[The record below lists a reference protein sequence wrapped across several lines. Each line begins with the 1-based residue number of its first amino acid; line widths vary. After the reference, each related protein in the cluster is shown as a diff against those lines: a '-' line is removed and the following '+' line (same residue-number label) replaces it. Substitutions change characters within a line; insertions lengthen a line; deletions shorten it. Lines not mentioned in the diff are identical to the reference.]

1 MSSFKVGDKVK
12 PKPFCGSLLPKY
24 RGVTGRI
31 DDVYDDQCIVVF
43 PDGNGIEFHNDELEL
58 MSSKSLPTAESHV
71 KALRQKYGT
80 KSILV
85 DYDGDDVPYIQNQNS
100 NWWATARF
108 DRSNNVWRI
117 DGREA
122 QKLADELVRRGGRI
136 IKALRQK
143 YGVKAVGKDGYTMIR
158 NAANQYWDG
167 DNWGPR
173 GQGSR
178 YHNDADS
185 YRALKDASKTD
196 RTAVVI
202 SF

>member
-12 PKPFCGSLLPKY
+12 ISDSADHVELGIPRRMRAIVGTVIEVD
-24 RGVTGRI
+24 RGAI
-31 DDVYDDQCIVVF
+31 DVRF
-43 PDGNGIEFHNDELEL
+43 PGLSDIYEFHATDLDMVE
-58 MSSKSLPTAESHV
+58 SKSLSTTESHV
-71 KALRQKYGT
+71 
-80 KSILV
+80 
-85 DYDGDDVPYIQNQNS
+85 
-100 NWWATARF
+100 
-108 DRSNNVWRI
+108 
-117 DGREA
+117 
-122 QKLADELVRRGGRI
+122 
-136 IKALRQK
+136 KALRQK